1 MSATYKSS
9 HYRLIQ
15 RIEKNHFW
23 FAARNRLL
31 ASTIRR
37 FLPSPKGKTFFE
49 IGFGTGI
56 ILKKLQEMGFIITG
70 IDVNRKAFRIASSQL
85 RATLYQQSIYSFQS
99 KQQYDAVGAFDVLE
113 HQRDDRA
120 FLKACLRLLNSDG
133 YLFLNVP
140 AGKWLWSQL
149 DQEAGHKR
157 RYEATELAK
166 LLEDEGFT
174 VVFGSYWNMFTLP
187 FYILWRKQK
196 SLNIYLRTPPK
207 LANIMFLWLL
217 IIEEQLLRVIRL
229 PIGAS
234 LFVVAQKR

>member
-1 MSATYKSS
+1 MSATYKAS
-9 HYRLIQ
+9 HYSLIQ

-23 FAARNRLL
+23 FAARNRLIV
-31 ASTIRR
+31 STIHR
-37 FLPSPKGKTFFE
+37 FLPYPKGKTFFE

-56 ILKKLQEMGFIITG
+56 VLKKLQEMGFSISG
-70 IDVNRKAFRIASSQL
+70 IDVNRKAIQIAPFSL
-85 RATLYQQSIYSFQS
+85 RGNLYQQSIYSYRSRQH
-99 KQQYDAVGAFDVLE
+99 YDAVGAFDVLE

-120 FLKACLRLLNSDG
+120 FLKACFRLLNSDG

-140 AGKWLWSQL
+140 AGSWLWSQL

-157 RYEATELAK
+157 RYGATELAK
-166 LLEDEGFT
+166 LLNDEGFT
-174 VVFGSYWNMFTLP
+174 VVFESYWNMFTLP

-196 SLNIYLRTPPK
+196 SLNTYLRTPPK
-207 LANIMFLWLL
+207 LVNIMFLWFLL
-217 IIEEQLLRVIRL
+217 IEEKLLRVIRL